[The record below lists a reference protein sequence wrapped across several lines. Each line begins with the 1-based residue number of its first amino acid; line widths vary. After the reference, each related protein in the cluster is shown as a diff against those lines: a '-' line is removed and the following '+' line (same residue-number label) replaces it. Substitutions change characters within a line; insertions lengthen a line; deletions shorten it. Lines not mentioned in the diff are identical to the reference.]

1 MKLTNDDA
9 LKLVG
14 ILYDRAKDLVL
25 EEAIDMLYDSEY
37 IEIDAKPNT
46 QDVKLI
52 NQIIEEVLS
61 RFYHPNI
68 DRSNDFVNY
77 VH

>member
-9 LKLVG
+9 LKLAG

-25 EEAIDMLYDSEY
+25 EEAFDMLYDSEY
-37 IEIDAKPNT
+37 IEIDDKPNA
-46 QDVKLI
+46 QDVKFI

-68 DRSNDFVNY
+68 DRSNDFVN
-77 VH
+77 